1 MDEDLN
7 EKIKL
12 YKLERKNKYY
22 NCIAKGVIVLVGCY
36 VIIGTTY
43 VFKALTKE
51 EAFNAMQISTDIL
64 FISTL
69 GYSFIKTLPDT
80 KKIVKV
86 KKELRRRKSTQK
98 RK

>member
-1 MDEDLN
+1 MEEDLKN
-7 EKIKL
+7 KIKL

-22 NCIAKGVIVLVGCY
+22 NCTLKGVIVLVGCY

-43 VFKALTKE
+43 VFKMLTE
-51 EAFNAMQISTDIL
+51 EEVLNAMQISTDIL

-69 GYSFIKTLPDT
+69 GYSLIKTLPDT

-86 KKELRRRKSTQK
+86 KRELRRRKSTEK